1 MSLVSDKLMK
11 ELVTKRNAMV
21 TSVAEL
27 LDIGHPA
34 LSKVLN
40 VRAELSVELA
50 LSIKF
55 AFGISADRLLL
66 LKLKEQIATAR
77 ARR

>member
-34 LSKVLN
+34 LLN

-66 LKLKEQIATAR
+66 LKEQIATAR

>member
-27 LDIGHPA
+27 LDIGHQHYPRSSTSGPSCRWS
-34 LSKVLN
+34 L
-40 VRAELSVELA
+40 R
-50 LSIKF
+50 
-55 AFGISADRLLL
+55 
-66 LKLKEQIATAR
+66 
-77 ARR
+77 

>member
-11 ELVTKRNAMV
+11 ELLTKRAMV
-21 TSVAEL
+21 TGVAEL

-34 LSKVLN
+34 LSKVLS

-50 LSIKF
+50 LSIEF
-55 AFGISADRLLL
+55 AFGISADGLLL
-66 LKLKEQIATAR
+66 LALKEQIATAR